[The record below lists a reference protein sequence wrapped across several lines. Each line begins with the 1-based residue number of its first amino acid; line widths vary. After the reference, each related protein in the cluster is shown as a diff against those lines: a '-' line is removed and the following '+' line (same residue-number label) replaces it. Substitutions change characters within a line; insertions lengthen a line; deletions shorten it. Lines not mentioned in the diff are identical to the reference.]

1 MPAAG
6 HEACEGRLAAAG
18 TRSLIVRAA
27 AAMPS
32 GAPPGIP
39 ALELEGIVKGEAP
52 QPARPASP
60 EEGSEQEAEPL
71 LLVAQQCESMLAQRT
86 QSWDLQSVPRAQCEE
101 LERTVRAALQS
112 FEHAIYLRGMVDH
125 AYNDEEG
132 FQDKPPARALL
143 LVLQRACTEFASV
156 RGDEE
161 AFRVVAE
168 YNRLGDAYAPDPVAR
183 APAVADAAPASG
195 DALEPPASADQVAAP
210 VPEPG
215 TESHSA
221 SEWMKRIGLGHV
233 EGLLQEKLYSNPD
246 TASFSGPNGLKILQ
260 SLDGDDMDDVIEML
274 NLAPTDEAK
283 FREEMFKLSKNQAHY
298 PTQAAQTESKSPT
311 ARGFNVLKSPR
322 KSEGDKAYE
331 LGKTAYNRHN
341 YEEAAKHLTVAL
353 DKSTEHRFEALIER
367 GLAYAELEK
376 HQEAFDDFDVLC
388 KEDPTNSY
396 AFNNRGWKHMHF
408 DRNEEAKVDL
418 LKALE
423 LNRNNSHA
431 HGNLRTCLE
440 QLYGAAVSDN
450 DVRGAIRSSLNNQ
463 AKSKS
468 GFVGLANQGA
478 TCYLNS
484 LLQTLFMTPELR
496 LGLYDWKYNPQVY
509 EAVDK
514 CIPAQLQRLFVNL
527 QTSDLR
533 AIETDALTKS
543 FGWTGMQAFEQQ
555 DVEEMSKILFDALE
569 MKFKDTPQAGL
580 VESLYTG
587 EVEDYVRCKVCGN
600 KSARTDAFTDLKV
613 TIRPFGETESIGSLE
628 EGLQKYFQPE
638 LLEGANQYH
647 CDRCNAKCD
656 ADKGI
661 QLSKVPYVLTVNLIR
676 FEYDWERDCR
686 IKIDDEVTFPFEI
699 NMSAF
704 LGSPDPEPELEP
716 ASDVVAVPAEG
727 TALSGGGLPA
737 INRGFGKGN
746 AEIGARGASDLQTA
760 DPDDP
765 ATSLE
770 YELFSILVHSGNALG
785 GHYYCYTKDLKTK
798 RWIHFND
805 EDIEEI
811 SEEKVRAAYGG
822 DSTASAYMLYYRRV
836 DPEANVEAVNEEDV
850 PEEVLAEMNREA
862 EEARM
867 AKEEKQKD
875 IERRRNTYRL
885 FLHCGE
891 KLVQLEIDKHTTLD
905 VFKTQV
911 AEQFGLV
918 DVFAAGNARLCM
930 LHTMNDMPAA
940 PISAADDATL
950 AECKIDSISGSIDI
964 LVQLRPA
971 LPAGAPAASNPDH
984 WEFSFGPETQSTEV
998 RHHSSTQLRFT
1009 LCSFVLG
1016 DANSGDDLS
1025 DETPGELGQL
1035 AVAATVVSTVV
1046 VRMREGST
1054 VGDLRAAITNLF
1066 GVESGSVR
1074 IVHSGTSTNR
1084 LIQDAESDSL
1094 PLREAKLF
1102 NGDSIFVRDISVATP
1117 RPIPTNE
1124 ESLLIDSINTIHI
1137 HYTDVNG
1144 SDFIHYMQ
1152 VPKTMDAKS
1161 LFAKLGSSLQVEVR
1175 QMRVMDGQFELKRTP
1190 YRRRVRL
1197 TIKTS
1202 DETATVPILLWK
1214 GSEEASEYLFD
1225 MTVRENWLVT
1235 EFKEQM
1241 AAKLKADKGIT
1252 IDPSCMRIR
1261 EIDGC
1266 VFQDSQTVLEAVLRF
1281 TGSEKLAVNALEG
1294 PETKTSKNDVVLS
1307 CIRWY
1312 PSEYRLGEPAELVI
1326 DDHAQAVALREAIL
1340 ALPEAAEMDVDG
1352 MGLVKCPHS
1361 WTKPSLLDV
1370 PGMFWDQDRAPPK
1383 TDTWGYV
1390 RKPDTGIGWP
1400 KDCDTYYYR
1409 SNSEELQE
1417 LTPEEIA
1424 DLKKEEAKKQA
1435 KPSRPHIQ
1443 EQGIRIHVEQGKSGE
1458 PSTSSGAGAG
1468 QGAGGAGVDP
1478 PHISS
1483 AAAHP
1488 ADAEIAAAA
1497 AAAVATPLSLVTAS
1511 RQSPP
1516 LERSVSTSSV
1526 GAWAGDS
1533 GSSDGDHADFS
1544 GNVSEDGLEPGPVA
1558 FTSCPDPDRLAEGQQ
1573 TLVAM
1578 GYSAGDAL
1586 AALQRSN
1593 GDIGRAVE
1601 VLCGG
1606 GSGEEDADAM
1616 NSETF
1621 GETSQATTQDNVED
1635 WIAENGGL
1643 D

>member
-1 MPAAG
+1 MTEQAAG
-6 HEACEGRLAAAG
+6 HEARAASDGQRGSVWLAAA
-18 TRSLIVRAA
+18 T
-27 AAMPS
+27 MPS

-39 ALELEGIVKGEAP
+39 ALELEGIVKGDAP
-52 QPARPASP
+52 QQALPASP
-60 EEGSEQEAEPL
+60 EEGSEHEEQGEAEPL
-71 LLVAQQCESMLAQRT
+71 LLVAQQCESMLAQGT
-86 QSWDLQSVPRAQCEE
+86 QSWDLQSVPKARCDE

-112 FEHAIYLRGMVDH
+112 FEHAIYLRNMVDY
-125 AYNDEEG
+125 AYSDEEG
-132 FQDKPPARALL
+132 FHDTPPARSLL

-156 RGDEE
+156 RGEEE

-168 YNRLGDAYAPDPVAR
+168 YNRLGDAYAPDPVAP
-183 APAVADAAPASG
+183 APAVAETRASG
-195 DALEPPASADQVAAP
+195 EPLEPTGSADQPAAP

-215 TESHSA
+215 PNSHSL

-233 EGLLQEKLYSNPD
+233 EELLQEKLYSNPD
-246 TASFSGPNGLKILQ
+246 TAQFSGANGLKTLK
-260 SLDGDDMDDVIEML
+260 SLDGDDMDDVIELLCL
-274 NLAPTDEAK
+274 NATDEAK
-283 FREEMFKLSKNQAHY
+283 FREEIFRISRNHAHF
-298 PTQAAQTESKSPT
+298 PAAQAVLTGSNSPI
-311 ARGFNVLKSPR
+311 ARGLNVLKSPR
-322 KSEGDKAYE
+322 RSEGEKAWE
-331 LGKTAYNRHN
+331 LGKTAYSRHN
-341 YEEAAKHLTVAL
+341 FEDAVKHLTVAL
-353 DKSTEHRFEALIER
+353 DKGTEHRFEALIER

-431 HGNLRTCLE
+431 KGNLATCME
-440 QLYGAAVSDN
+440 KLYGAAVSDN
-450 DVRGAIRSSLNNQ
+450 DVRGAIRSALNNQ

-527 QTSDLR
+527 QTSDMR

-569 MKFKDTPQAGL
+569 TKFKDTPQAGL
-580 VESLYTG
+580 VECLYTG

-638 LLEGANQYH
+638 VLEGANQYH
-647 CDRCNAKCD
+647 CDRCNDKCD

-661 QLSKVPYVLTVNLIR
+661 QLSKVPYILTVNMIR

-704 LGSPDPEPELEP
+704 LGSPDPEPEVEP
-716 ASDVVAVPAEG
+716 AAEVVVVPAEDVV
-727 TALSGGGLPA
+727 SSEGGEPT

-760 DPDDP
+760 NPDDP
-765 ATSLE
+765 ASSLE

-785 GHYYCYTKDLKTK
+785 GHYYSYTKDLKTK
-798 RWIHFND
+798 RWMHFND
-805 EDIEEI
+805 EDVEEI

-836 DPEANVEAVNEEDV
+836 DPDTNVEAVNEEDV
-850 PEEVLAEMNREA
+850 PEEVLAEINREA

-867 AKEEKQKD
+867 AKEENEKD

-891 KLVQLEIDKHTTLD
+891 KLVQLEIDKHTTFGL
-905 VFKTQV
+905 FKTQV

-918 DVFAAGNARLCM
+918 DVFAAGNARLCT

-940 PISAADDATL
+940 PICAADDATL
-950 AECKIDSISGSIDI
+950 AECKIQAYSRSIDI
-964 LVQLRPA
+964 QVQLRPT

-984 WEFSFGPETQSTEV
+984 WDFSFGPEIESGEV
-998 RHHSSTQLRFT
+998 RHHDTYSSTQLRLT

-1016 DANSGDDLS
+1016 DANSEDD
-1025 DETPGELGQL
+1025 PGNLDQL
-1035 AVAATVVSTVV
+1035 AVAATTDSSVV
-1046 VRMREGST
+1046 VQMREGST
-1054 VGDLRAAITNLF
+1054 VGDLRAAVTSLF
-1066 GVESGSVR
+1066 GIASGSAR
-1074 IVHSGTSTNR
+1074 IVHSGYSTNR
-1084 LIQDAESDSL
+1084 LIQDAEPDSL
-1094 PLREAKLF
+1094 LLRTARVF
-1102 NGDSIFVRDISVATP
+1102 NGDYIFVRDVSIATP
-1117 RPIPTNE
+1117 RPVPTNE

-1137 HYTDVNG
+1137 HYTDVDG
-1144 SDFIHYMQ
+1144 SDFVHYMQ
-1152 VPKTMDAKS
+1152 VPKTIDAKS

-1175 QMRVMDGQFELKRTP
+1175 KMRVMDGQLEVKRTP
-1190 YRRRVRL
+1190 VRRRVRL
-1197 TIKTS
+1197 KIKTS

-1235 EFKEQM
+1235 EFKEKL
-1241 AAKLKADKGIT
+1241 AARLKSDKSIT
-1252 IDPSCMRIR
+1252 IDPCCMRIR

-1266 VFQDSQTVLEAVLRF
+1266 VFQDSQTVVEAVLRF
-1281 TGSEKLAVNALEG
+1281 TGSEKLAVNALDG

-1326 DDHAQAVALREAIL
+1326 DEHAQALALREAIL
-1340 ALPEAAEMDVDG
+1340 ALPEAADLDVDG
-1352 MGLVKCPHS
+1352 MGLVRCPYS
-1361 WTKPSLLDV
+1361 WTKPSILNV

-1383 TDTWGYV
+1383 TDAWGHV

-1400 KDCDTYYYR
+1400 KDCDIYYYR
-1409 SNSEELQE
+1409 SNSEELKE
-1417 LTPEEIA
+1417 LTPEETA
-1424 DLKKEEAKKQA
+1424 ALEKEAKKQA

-1458 PSTSSGAGAG
+1458 HSASSGAEPG

-1483 AAAHP
+1483 TPAHP
-1488 ADAEIAAAA
+1488 ADTEIAAAA
-1497 AAAVATPLSLVTAS
+1497 AAVVATPLSLVTAS

-1516 LERSVSTSSV
+1516 LARSVSTSSV
-1526 GAWAGDS
+1526 GAWEGS
-1533 GSSDGDHADFS
+1533 GSSDGGQADFS
-1544 GNVSEDGLEPGPVA
+1544 GNVSEDGLEQGPVT
-1558 FTSCPDPDRLAEGQQ
+1558 FTSCPDPDRLAEGQK

-1586 AALQRSN
+1586 AALQRTN
-1593 GDIGRAVE
+1593 GDVGRAVE
-1601 VLCGG
+1601 ILCGG
-1606 GSGEEDADAM
+1606 GSDEEDADAM

-1621 GETSQATTQDNVED
+1621 GDASQVSTQANVED